1 MVCPQGHYGP
11 LRGGPQG
18 LWDSQPLLMCSP
30 WDPPDQTPV
39 PRPAC
44 SLPLLPLTTIFLSF
58 IFGDEAICLGSEN
71 SVVEEVPTEALDGI
85 SQDSPNAAAA
95 SRSDQLKSM
104 PPESAAWMQG
114 QGPLR
119 ILTSAEGLVNQ
130 MDLDGSR
137 LPASK
142 IVCYRLNMCAPPS
155 SDFGA
160 PTPNMKEFRDGDFG
174 RC

>member
-1 MVCPQGHYGP
+1 MVVCPPGHCGP

-18 LWDSQPLLMCSP
+18 LRASQPLLMFSP
-30 WDPPDQTPV
+30 RGPPDQTPV
-39 PRPAC
+39 LRPTC

-58 IFGDEAICLGSEN
+58 IFGDEAIRLGSGD
-71 SVVEEVPTEALDGI
+71 SAMEEVPAEAPDGS

-95 SRSDQLKSM
+95 SWSDQLKSM
-104 PPESAAWMQG
+104 SPECAAWMQG

-142 IVCYRLNMCAPPS
+142 IVCYRLNMCAPQVQILGPQ
-155 SDFGA
+155 
-160 PTPNMKEFRDGDFG
+160 PPV
-174 RC
+174 